1 MYSAYQVWLDSFAI
15 FSKYILDGQ
24 GSLFA
29 DEGNI
34 WAGPNRELVSDDD
47 HATLEKLGWK
57 YDEDNEAYVIFA
69 EG

>member
-1 MYSAYQVWLDSFAI
+1 MYSAYQMWLDSFTI

-29 DEGNI
+29 EEGTI
-34 WAGPNRELVSDDD
+34 WAGPTRELVSDED
-47 HATLEKLGWK
+47 HMALEELGWT
-57 YDEDNEAYVIFA
+57 YDAEHEAYSIYA